1 LGAEA
6 LFLLQKLGQG
16 VLWLFNQDQLV
27 ECLVVEVVELHD
39 ATLERKRLD
48 TFLVVVRLDFLN
60 DFNDFGFYIF
70 TLLSRRSIRVI
81 KSIWI

>member
-48 TFLVVVRLDFLN
+48 TFLVVVRLNFLN
-60 DFNDFGFYIF
+60 YFNDFGFNIF